1 MGTPETMTFQ
11 TLDVE
16 RDAERPEVLR
26 IWFNRPA
33 RRNAVND
40 RMMLEVGDVFG
51 ALQTDFTTRVVV
63 LGGRGLSFCAGAD
76 RKRDDQPL
84 GPPTT
89 EREARFRN
97 HLGRRAARA
106 IEDCEIPTV
115 ARIQGHAAGGGC
127 VWAVSCDFRV
137 ATTDALFWYPEIEL
151 GVPLTWAATPR
162 LLQEIGTA
170 RARQMVMLCE
180 RVDGRRAEQWGL
192 VHEAVE
198 ADLLD
203 EAVQRWVERILAMPE
218 TALHMTKTQ
227 FRGYGRAF
235 AQGDV
240 SEADGDQIELARRL
254 PGTKERFTA
263 GF

>member
-1 MGTPETMTFQ
+1 MNIEFDESTPLHVIKELAPGLRLDDKTAELSIPDLDAPTEITFNV
-11 TLDVE
+11 D
-16 RDAERPEVLR
+16 
-26 IWFNRPA
+26 
-33 RRNAVND
+33 
-40 RMMLEVGDVFG
+40 FG
-51 ALQTDFTTRVVV
+51 KDPVSFVR
-63 LGGRGLSFCAGAD
+63 LSYN
-76 RKRDDQPL
+76 DQPL
-84 GPPTT
+84 DPPTT